1 MSGKKKQAK
10 HTGSPAARASKA
22 VPVQPGAAVFLPKA
36 PAAVF
41 SGPVIVAFTF
51 MAVMGYWKLTPEVSE
66 TTRRFVNV
74 QQGVP
79 GQPLPPPALPSKVP
93 LHIKGFVDQA
103 VRSAKIAW
111 LKECN
116 RADVTGHD
124 ISDERLNHLYKEG
137 RRWYSRHASNPEVR
151 ATDGTSGP
159 DPQSVH
165 MLPCSHAS
173 PRHADEAVRQ
183 CEPEAQPCGSARPR
197 SACHETRFWS
207 MPAHFPLISH
217 SSVLQASSNQSWK
230 A

>member
-1 MSGKKKQAK
+1 MRGKKKQAK

-41 SGPVIVAFTF
+41 SAPVIVAFTF
-51 MAVMGYWKLTPEVSE
+51 MAVMSYWKLSPELSE
-66 TTRRFVNV
+66 TSKRFVDV

-79 GQPLPPPALPSKVP
+79 GEPLPPPALPKSVP
-93 LHIKGFVDQA
+93 LHIKGPVDAA

-111 LKECN
+111 LKECK
-116 RADVTGHD
+116 RADVTGED
-124 ISDERLNHLYKEG
+124 ISDQRLNHLYKEG

-173 PRHADEAVRQ
+173 PRLADEAVRQ
-183 CEPEAQPCGSARPR
+183 CEPEAEFER
-197 SACHETRFWS
+197 SAC
-207 MPAHFPLISH
+207 PG
-217 SSVLQASSNQSWK
+217 
-230 A
+230 